1 MFPSDPV
8 FCLGL
13 FLWTGLKMQHFF
25 PPPTLLLSPP
35 YAKHRGKKF
44 KVPGSFWPGGPTAD
58 KDTLFLVRILESDD
72 KYKVNR
78 RAVVARFWPGPW
90 WRVWPSGHDPAR
102 PVENG
107 PSQIS

>member
-78 RAVVARFWPGPW
+78 RAVSLYHLR
-90 WRVWPSGHDPAR
+90 PAR
-102 PVENG
+102 VLRGG
-107 PSQIS
+107 PGRLRDRGGGVND